1 MTFLIK
7 NLSYLNMDFL
17 PEIREFIFQAALN
30 DLSIIRWTLLEQQM
44 NGDRACEFLDALLAY
59 RDSDVVY
66 YQASEKYKSFLKL
79 DSQNWEQEEELYEEV
94 RKARVESARAHQV
107 IEDMLLESDEYK
119 QAEEELPYGK

>member
-1 MTFLIK
+1 
-7 NLSYLNMDFL
+7 MDFL
-17 PEIREFIFQAALN
+17 PEIRDFIFQAALN

-79 DSQNWEQEEELYEEV
+79 DSKNWEQEEELYEEV

-119 QAEEELPYGK
+119 QPEEELPYGK

>member
-1 MTFLIK
+1 
-7 NLSYLNMDFL
+7 MDFL
-17 PEIREFIFQAALN
+17 PEIRDFIFQAALN
-30 DLSIIRWTLLEQQM
+30 DLSIIRWTQLEQQM

>member
-1 MTFLIK
+1 
-7 NLSYLNMDFL
+7 MDFL
-17 PEIREFIFQAALN
+17 PEIREYLFNDALN
-30 DLSIIRWTLLEQQM
+30 ALSIIRWTLLEQQM
-44 NGDRACEFLDALLAY
+44 NGDRASDFLDALLAY

-94 RKARVESARAHQV
+94 RKARVESDRAHQA

-119 QAEEELPYGK
+119 RCEEELPYGEVVPAVRGADSGP